1 MKRKATTSNRRLLD
15 ELSNSNEPPSDER
28 QLEIRARLGDL
39 EAEFQRIVGRPF
51 ASNLAEKE
59 IPNKAKSTWD
69 AIQAHQSLLSPI
81 RVVTQEIWQTIFQL
95 LLEADEES
103 EKAPNLNVLATLCR
117 VARHW
122 RSAAI
127 THCRLWARLPSIW
140 MYSLKMQTFD
150 KLKNCLRLFISRSG
164 ALPLTFHCS
173 IYKGIWK
180 SREDHVREILR
191 LVIQQSHRWKE
202 VSIKMPFDAHEEL
215 ALVKGKLPMLSK
227 LTLNV
232 GHSYCTS
239 KSQEIT
245 IDYFQDAPNLQ
256 SVDISARYVFDDTN
270 MSHPKI
276 IFKLPVSQLEN
287 YKVETHCDTVYSDLL
302 EGESD
307 KLRVVEVLSS
317 RMPELPS
324 TPLTFPKLEKLDL
337 RTGTNGSVITDH
349 LEFLSLPALLDLEI
363 RARFEPPDPL
373 YDKILSLIRRSGCS
387 LTRLALDNVSAQADV
402 LVGILALSPRLE
414 ELDIFVANTLVLDT
428 LVLDQASPNPAAPK
442 LKKLTLRCADRGGE
456 LEVLD
461 GSAFMQMFKS
471 RMRALDAADPELFQ
485 PLEEIR
491 FVWEDDEMLHMQLTL
506 FETTEREATLTAE
519 EDEEGFPFRQLA
531 SKLRLDLR
539 TKLVRHMRELEGAK
553 LTEGSSL
560 VLMRRGLP
568 YLLHRLKEM
577 PSGRVLGDRVFH
589 FRSRGGALLEKW
601 KPFLLKDIRSFPY
614 RWSHCANGVAFLRR
628 NMKEE
633 EDDNIW
639 KDIIGVSRDSR
650 MPYDMMAFTPWLC
663 HQSNDVGGTSKLDAK
678 LSAYHAKTL
687 RAQTRLFET
696 LDVLD
701 EMERTHAEQL
711 ALNERREGRLK
722 QKMKTY
728 AEVARKAGEEMEDM
742 QQAVLKLV
750 DKVEKH
756 NGYKSI
762 KPSQLH
768 VSSLLDPIE
777 PIMPR
782 RVSPTDVEDLLSY
795 AASMIEVVRRE
806 RAMERKA
813 HQKTKEWAQ
822 SRIAALEA
830 QLSRREIELARC
842 ATHCFS
848 SRDTAP
854 AAASLQDEPVPHQ
867 QYVDTL
873 QWTIAKNRTLELE
886 INALSEKLT
895 EVRLKEGKPQDESF
909 LSNALDVDHTP
920 TRPHPSSVAGLGQ
933 QIQELGQLIDTLKE
947 DRASW
952 RSAID
957 SEKLSLQKLPET
969 FVNRLQTVEEE
980 CARLRLS
987 EEDLRRQLDQLHLQ
1001 DQARESEL
1009 RDKLQLLDTR
1019 ISAITTNNA
1028 TQNDGDTIR
1037 VPEPQHSTPKS
1048 PPPQDLLDDG
1058 EVSMDLETPLI
1069 PTMIMEPPSPPLEPF
1084 DSPDPVPQRPSQ
1096 SPSPITLS
1104 PLVDPPSIPL
1114 PETPPSPGS
1123 S

>member
-1 MKRKATTSNRRLLD
+1 MKRKAATNNRRLLN
-15 ELSNSNEPPSDER
+15 ELSNSNAPPSDER

-81 RVVTQEIWQTIFQL
+81 RLVTPEIWQTIFQL

-103 EKAPNLNVLATLCR
+103 DKAPNLNVLATLCR

-127 THCRLWARLPSIW
+127 THCRLWTRLPSIW

-164 ALPLTFHCS
+164 ALPLTFQCS

-191 LVIQQSHRWKE
+191 LVIEQSHRWKE
-202 VSIKMPFDAHEEL
+202 VSMKMPFDAHEEL

-245 IDYFQDAPNLQ
+245 IDYFQDAPCLQ
-256 SVDISARYVFDDTN
+256 TVDISARYVFDDTN
-270 MSHPKI
+270 MSHPKV

-302 EGESD
+302 EGGSD
-307 KLRVVEVLSS
+307 ELRVVEVLSS
-317 RMPELPS
+317 RMPELPA
-324 TPLTFPKLEKLDL
+324 TPLTFSKLEKLDL

-349 LEFLSLPALLDLEI
+349 LEFLSFPALLDLEI

-373 YDKILSLIRRSGCS
+373 YDNVQSLIRRSGCS
-387 LTRLALDNVSAQADV
+387 LTRLALDNVTAQADV
-402 LVGILALSPRLE
+402 LAGILALSPRLE
-414 ELDIFVANTLVLDT
+414 ELDIFVANTSVLDT
-428 LVLDQASPNPAAPK
+428 LVLDQTSLNPTAAK
-442 LKKLTLRCADRGGE
+442 LKKMTLRSADRGGE
-456 LEVLD
+456 LEILD
-461 GSAFMQMFKS
+461 GAAFMQMFKS
-471 RMRALDAADPELFQ
+471 RMGALDGADPEVFQ

-519 EDEEGFPFRQLA
+519 EDEEGFPFRQLT

-560 VLMRRGLP
+560 VLM
-568 YLLHRLKEM
+568 
-577 PSGRVLGDRVFH
+577 
-589 FRSRGGALLEKW
+589 
-601 KPFLLKDIRSFPY
+601 
-614 RWSHCANGVAFLRR
+614 
-628 NMKEE
+628 
-633 EDDNIW
+633 
-639 KDIIGVSRDSR
+639 
-650 MPYDMMAFTPWLC
+650 
-663 HQSNDVGGTSKLDAK
+663 VGGTSKLDAK

-722 QKMKTY
+722 QKMKMY
-728 AEVARKAGEEMEDM
+728 AEVARKAGEEMDDM

-822 SRIAALEA
+822 SRIATLEA

-848 SRDTAP
+848 SRDAAP

-867 QYVDTL
+867 HYVDTL

-895 EVRLKEGKPQDESF
+895 EVRLKEGKPQDES
-909 LSNALDVDHTP
+909 LISHVSDVDHTP
-920 TRPHPSSVAGLGQ
+920 ARSHHSSVAGLGQ

-980 CARLRLS
+980 CDRLRRS

-1019 ISAITTNNA
+1019 ISAITTNNV
-1028 TQNDGDTIR
+1028 TQDGDTIR

-1048 PPPQDLLDDG
+1048 PPQDLLDDG

-1104 PLVDPPSIPL
+1104 PLADPPSIPL
-1114 PETPPSPGS
+1114 PETPPSPEFG
-1123 S
+1123 